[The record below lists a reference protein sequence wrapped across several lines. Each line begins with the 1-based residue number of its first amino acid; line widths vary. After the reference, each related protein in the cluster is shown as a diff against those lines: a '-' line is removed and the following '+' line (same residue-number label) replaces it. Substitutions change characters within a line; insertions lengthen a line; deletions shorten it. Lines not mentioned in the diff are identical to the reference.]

1 MIIVKDVQDNV
12 QRKGSEKMGN
22 LAKGRKEIKHAISYP
37 QYMMMKS
44 KLAHIMQLD
53 PHAGANGKYLI
64 RSTYFDNFSNKVL
77 NEKKEGYLHR
87 DKYRVRIYNKAA
99 TIIHLERKSKRHN
112 MTFKT
117 KCVITKKEYEQMRYG
132 ELQWMEN
139 DSRPLLRDLYK
150 EMYYRQLKPVAVVDY
165 EREAYIYRFGN
176 VRVTFDSKIQTSIH
190 NTDMFHLNLPMVDVL
205 EPNIIVLE
213 VKYDEYLPDIIK
225 YLLQTVDTHAEAY
238 SKYQLS
244 RMYG

>member
-77 NEKKEGYLHR
+77 NEKK
-87 DKYRVRIYNKAA
+87 K
-99 TIIHLERKSKRHN
+99 
-112 MTFKT
+112 
-117 KCVITKKEYEQMRYG
+117 VIFT
-132 ELQWMEN
+132 
-139 DSRPLLRDLYK
+139 
-150 EMYYRQLKPVAVVDY
+150 V
-165 EREAYIYRFGN
+165 I
-176 VRVTFDSKIQTSIH
+176 
-190 NTDMFHLNLPMVDVL
+190 
-205 EPNIIVLE
+205 NIVY
-213 VKYDEYLPDIIK
+213 VFIIK
-225 YLLQTVDTHAEAY
+225 RQ
-238 SKYQLS
+238 QLFI
-244 RMYG
+244 